1 MTLMKK
7 VFLLL
12 LALCSLLPSAARQSE
27 PVVVAYVTSWTR
39 IMPDPSVM
47 THINYAFG
55 HVRDDFRGVRIDNEE
70 RLRAIIAL
78 KKQRPQLRVMLS
90 IGGWGSGRFS
100 EMAAS
105 DEHRTAFAADCRR
118 LCDELGLDGIDIDWE
133 YPTQSSAG
141 ISASPSDTEH
151 FTLLMRDLRQALGS
165 DLLLTLASVGSAH
178 YIDFGSCI
186 PYLDMVNVMAYDMG
200 NAPNHNAALYRS
212 ERVGWLCASEAVEAH
227 RKAGIPDDK
236 IVMGLP
242 FYGRGEKG
250 KYMNYAQCDTLRE
263 QACWDEEAQVPYFVD
278 KSGKMVLGFENPR
291 SIAAKCAYIRQQG
304 LRGAMYW
311 EYADDNEAGDLRRAL
326 WQGILQS
333 DKERNEACAAAA
345 GRLAATLLENKKREE
360 ITPDSFF
367 CDWRSLKATMQA
379 EQDPTAQAIYRAAMA
394 HLLCKN
400 RWRSQSMHRATES
413 HSDSIQEWSH
423 EEYAAHAAA
432 LYAKALQDMEAL
444 HSVSLK
450 PLKALARSGKDDAV
464 YGNDALHLIWQS
476 ACNELDEEAFSRH
489 SLPTPNDIIGVYRR
503 HGLREAALLLSLA
516 AAQDTAALYRLKD
529 EYADI
534 PACASVYLQLAN
546 HPDVPVAEQY
556 RLCEDAIR
564 RYPQSRYVS
573 DLKNAM
579 TLMRAPQFSA
589 KLSEMFYPHHDYTIP
604 VRIKNM
610 QTANIKVY
618 RLPERTLVQTISV
631 PVSSVDPLEEMQDSV
646 VWKTP
651 GYGRYALVLDGTTR
665 EKLRKGYRPDTI
677 RVGISALSHME
688 TVMPDGTTRV
698 MVVDALSGEP
708 QSGVNVTFYEQ
719 PVWNL
724 KLVCEAVTDRRGI
737 VQTTATETSQLRFR
751 LSRGEDTAHELHSLS
766 RHMKPGNRTEE
777 EVQRLNLYTDRAI
790 YRPGQTVYVSG
801 IAQTVRHDDGKKA
814 AEGMSY
820 TLTCRDVNRKEVA
833 KRTLTTDDF
842 GTFCDSIQLPEQALP
857 GFYTIAADGH
867 VTSFRVEAYRRPTF
881 QVNMDKPL
889 PVSLPTDSITLT
901 GRAVTYSQWPLANAR
916 VTGTYSL
923 TQNWWLRHPGRF
935 RSQSIDTLW
944 TDSNGCFSVRVP
956 IDATADELKAGQT
969 LTLAVDV
976 LSPEGETQ
984 TGSVS
989 MPLCTEPLRMSATV
1003 GPQQNRES
1011 PSPWRFDLY
1020 ASNGQ
1025 TVDGNVTCTILQQGT
1040 TQATFTLKA
1049 NRDTIPTLDKLPSG
1063 HYDLVA
1069 KADVKGDTAGV
1080 CTSFTLFSITDR
1092 KLQGSHDLWLYTPC
1106 DSISPERPARFQ
1118 IGTTLPEAWIY
1129 CIIIGEKGVERDTV
1143 LHLGNEAVM
1152 MEVPYKDTFQHHLT
1166 VNAMLMH
1173 DGEHAAKNISFT
1185 RIMPDERLRMHWDT
1199 FRDHTQPGAKEH
1211 WRLTLLRP
1219 DGTPASANV
1228 MVGLYDAALDAL
1240 APYSMH
1246 LSLPECYNRAF
1257 LHVGWFRKFAQNRHF
1272 TNLHLPL
1279 RLLNTF
1285 GMEFARW
1292 REDLFPNTFYA
1303 GRGGKLYATQN
1314 MKMSRSLLDFAAPT
1328 MATMKEEAVAEAED
1342 ADVVSALEGAAAGIA
1357 TGATPVQDVVP
1368 VRENL
1373 AELAF
1378 FFPQLRTDDKGQT
1391 SIDFTMPDALTSWHL
1406 HGLAHTTDM
1415 MTAHWEENIVAQ
1427 KELMAEL
1434 QLPRFLRTG
1443 DEAALTASVR
1453 NASEVRQKG
1462 EAWLDICSADDNSTV
1477 KRVTVQFDLR
1487 PGSDTVYHVPLKATA
1502 KHPVLSVKWIAKGT
1516 SCSDGEQRYLPVLSD
1531 MQHVTETRSYMLRGD
1546 TTLNVSLTNL
1556 FANGHSAA
1564 TGRSLTI
1571 EYVTD
1576 PIMLVLQTLP
1586 ALAEPTHNDVLSLA
1600 AAYYGGTLARH
1611 IASANPDISARIR
1624 QMAQQETGDDSR
1636 SPLLRNQQL
1645 ADIVLNETPWMQEA
1659 LQQETVFR
1667 RVADLL
1673 DEAQQEE
1680 RSIAS
1685 LNALYA
1691 RQMSDGSFGWYPGM
1705 RGNAWMT
1712 AEVATLLVRLS
1723 HLCQGKLTA
1732 QRNMLDRA
1740 MAFLEKDI
1748 ARQVKAMRQEK
1759 KPAISLAQLRYLYIY
1774 IMYGAKE
1781 QNDDCRYLLSL
1792 LKKQAADLDREAR
1805 ALAAIVLHGTGEEKL
1820 AQGLMPRLHELLRH
1834 ADGAYLA
1841 YPGGTFTSI
1850 DRKVQTHV
1858 CLMEAIRTVEPN
1870 AADLQADMAAW
1881 LIRQKRTQDWEQ
1893 PALTADAAYALL
1905 CNKDAK
1911 IQAGEWEGNV
1921 RYDRRTRILRQPESF
1936 FGYVRERIDTV
1947 SKPKTLH
1954 IERTQTDGSVAWG
1967 AVYAQYQIP
1976 ASMAEAQREGMT
1988 IRRDIDRVNG
1998 LREGDRVHVRY
2009 TITTDRDYEF
2019 VCLKAPRPSTAEPV
2033 NQLSGYR
2040 WQSGTGFYQAM
2051 HDASTE
2057 YFFDQ
2062 LPRGTYVIEEDWLLS
2077 RPGVFLLPSAR
2088 LACLYAPEFQ
2098 AQTAGMTVKVK

>member
-1 MTLMKK
+1 MKK
-7 VFLLL
+7 VFFILLV
-12 LALCSLLPSAARQSE
+12 LCCFMPSVARQSE

-39 IMPDPSVM
+39 VMPDPSVM

-70 RLRAIIAL
+70 RLRTIIAL

-105 DEHRTAFAADCRR
+105 DDHRMAFAADCRR

-186 PYLDMVNVMAYDMG
+186 RYIDMVNVMAYDMG
-200 NAPNHNAALYRS
+200 NAPKHNAALYRS

-227 RKAGIPDDK
+227 RKAGIPDSK

-250 KYMNYAQCDTLRE
+250 KYMNYAQRDTLRE
-263 QACWDEEAQVPYFVD
+263 QECWDDVAQVPYLVN
-278 KSGKMVLGFENPR
+278 KSEEMTFGFENPR
-291 SIAAKCAYIRQQG
+291 SIAAKCAYVRQQG

-311 EYADDNEAGDLRRAL
+311 EYADDNETGDLRRAL
-326 WQGILQS
+326 WQGLLQS

-345 GRLAATLLENKKREE
+345 GRLAATLLENKRREE
-360 ITPDSFF
+360 ITADSFF
-367 CDWRSLKATMQA
+367 CDWHSLKATMQA
-379 EQDPTAQAIYRAAMA
+379 ESDPTAQAIYRAAMA

-400 RWRSQSMHRATES
+400 QWRSQSRHRLTES
-413 HSDSIQEWSH
+413 HPDSIQEWSH

-432 LYAKALQDMEAL
+432 LYAKALQDMDAL
-444 HSVSLK
+444 HSVNMRQLK
-450 PLKALARSGKDDAV
+450 PLARSGKDDTI
-464 YGNDALHLIWQS
+464 YGNDILHLIWQS
-476 ACNELDEEAFSRH
+476 ACDDLDEATFSRH
-489 SLPTPNDIIGVYRR
+489 SLPVRNDIIGVYRR
-503 HGLREAALLLSLA
+503 HGLREAALRLSLG
-516 AAQDTAALYRLKD
+516 AAQDTAALYRLKE

-534 PACASVYLQLAN
+534 PACASVYLQLAG

-564 RYPQSRYVS
+564 RYPQSRYVN
-573 DLKNAM
+573 DLRNTM
-579 TLMRAPQFSA
+579 TLKRAPQFSA
-589 KLSEMFYPHHDYTIP
+589 MLSEMFYPHHAYTIP

-610 QTANIKVY
+610 QTATIKVY
-618 RLPERTLVQTISV
+618 RLPERTLVETIAV
-631 PVSSVDPLEEMQDSV
+631 PVSAADPLEEKADSV

-665 EKLRKGYRPDTI
+665 EKLQKGYRPDTI
-677 RVGISALSHME
+677 RVGISSLSYME
-688 TVMPDGTTRV
+688 TAMPDGTTR
-698 MVVDALSGEP
+698 MMIVDALSGEP
-708 QSGVNVTFYEQ
+708 QSGVNVTLYEQ
-719 PVWNL
+719 SGKGL
-724 KLVCEAVTDRRGI
+724 KLVREVVSDRRGI
-737 VQTTATETSQLRFR
+737 VQIDATQPARLRFR
-751 LSRGEDTAHELHSLS
+751 LSRGKDTAHEPRGLS
-766 RHMKPGNRTEE
+766 WLMKPGNRSRE
-777 EVQRLNLYTDRAI
+777 EVQQLNLYTDRGI
-790 YRPGQTVYVSG
+790 YRPGQMMYVSG
-801 IAQTVRHDDGKKA
+801 IAQTIRHDDGKKA
-814 AEGMSY
+814 AAGKTY
-820 TLTCRDVNRKEVA
+820 ALTCLDANRQEVA
-833 KRTLTTDDF
+833 KHTLTTDDF
-842 GTFCDSIQLPEQALP
+842 GTFTDSIRLPEQALP
-857 GFYTIAADGH
+857 GIYTIAADGYS
-867 VTSFRVEAYRRPTF
+867 VMVRVEAYRRPTF
-881 QVNMDKPL
+881 QVTMDEPL
-889 PVSLPTDSITLT
+889 PVSLPTDSVTLT
-901 GRAVTYSQWPLANAR
+901 GRAVTYSRWPLANAR
-916 VTGTYSL
+916 VTGTYTL
-923 TQNWWLRHPGRF
+923 MQNWWLRRPGRH
-935 RSQSIDTLW
+935 STHAIDTLW
-944 TDSNGCFSVRVP
+944 TDSDGCFSVRIP
-956 IDATADELKAGQT
+956 IDATTDELKAGQT

-984 TGSVS
+984 TGTVS
-989 MPLCTEPLRMSATV
+989 MPLCTESLRMSATV
-1003 GPQQNRES
+1003 APQQNRES

-1020 ASNGQ
+1020 ASNAQ
-1025 TVDGNVTCTILQQGT
+1025 HVNADVICTISQQGT
-1040 TQATFTLKA
+1040 TLTSFTIKA
-1049 NRDTIPTLDKLPSG
+1049 NRDTIPSLDTLPSG
-1063 HYDLVA
+1063 CYDLVA
-1069 KADVKGDTAGV
+1069 KAEVKGDTASAR
-1080 CTSFTLFSITDR
+1080 TSFTVFSITDR

-1106 DSISPERPARFQ
+1106 DSISAERPARFQ

-1129 CIIIGEKGVERDTV
+1129 CVIIGETGMERDTV
-1143 LHLGNEAVM
+1143 LHLCNEAVM
-1152 MEVPYKDTFQHHLT
+1152 MEVPYKNRFQHHLT

-1173 DGEHAAKNISFT
+1173 GGEHSANSLSFA
-1185 RIMPDERLRMHWDT
+1185 RIMPDERLRMHWDS

-1228 MVGLYDAALDAL
+1228 MLGMYDAALDAL
-1240 APYSMH
+1240 APYRMT
-1246 LSLPECYNRAF
+1246 LRANECYNRMF
-1257 LHVGWFRKFAQNRHF
+1257 LHVGWLRLFARNRYYY
-1272 TNLHLPL
+1272 LDMPL
-1279 RLLNTF
+1279 RLLSNAS
-1285 GMEFARW
+1285 MEFARW
-1292 REDLFPNTFYA
+1292 RDELF
-1303 GRGGKLYATQN
+1303 RGTLFAKGGSNLYY
-1314 MKMSRSLLDFAAPT
+1314 SRQEVKTSPSMNRSASKT
-1328 MATMKEEAVAEAED
+1328 MATMDLLATKEDVEEEVADCMEVPAVC
-1342 ADVVSALEGAAAGIA
+1342 
-1357 TGATPVQDVVP
+1357 GATDGTAVQETVP
-1368 VRENL
+1368 IRENL
-1373 AELAF
+1373 SELAF
-1378 FFPQLRTDDKGQT
+1378 FFPQLRTDEQGQT
-1391 SIDFTMPDALTSWHL
+1391 GIDFTVPDALTSWHL

-1434 QLPRFLRTG
+1434 MLPRFLRTG

-1462 EAWLDICSADDNSTV
+1462 EACLDICSADDNREV
-1477 KRVTVQFDLR
+1477 KRVTVRFDLK
-1487 PGSDTVYHVPLKATA
+1487 PGADTVYHVPLKATG
-1502 KHPVLSVKWIAKGT
+1502 KHPLLSVKWIAKGT

-1531 MQHVTETRSYMLRGD
+1531 MQHVTETHSYMLRGD
-1546 TTLNVSLTNL
+1546 TALTVSLANS

-1564 TGRSLTI
+1564 TDRSLTI
-1571 EYVTD
+1571 EYVAD
-1576 PIMLVLQTLP
+1576 PVMLVLQALP
-1586 ALAEPTHNDVLSLA
+1586 VLTEPTHNDVLSLA
-1600 AAYYGGTLARH
+1600 AAYYGGSLARH
-1611 IASANPDISARIR
+1611 IATANPDISPLIR
-1624 QMAQQETGDDSR
+1624 QLAQQETGNASR

-1645 ADIVLNETPWMQEA
+1645 ADIVLNETPWMQDA
-1659 LQQETVFR
+1659 LRQETVFR

-1673 DEAQQEE
+1673 DDAQQDE

-1705 RGNAWMT
+1705 RGNVWMT

-1740 MAFLEKDI
+1740 VAFLEKDI
-1748 ARQVKAMRQEK
+1748 AQQVKTMRQEK
-1759 KPAISLAQLRYLYIY
+1759 TPTLTLAQLRYLYIY

-1781 QNDDCRYLLSL
+1781 QSNDSRYLLSL
-1792 LKKQAADLDREAR
+1792 LKKQADGLDREAR
-1805 ALAAIVLHGTGEEKL
+1805 ALAAIVLHKTGEEKL
-1820 AQGLMPRLHELLRH
+1820 AKSLMPRLHELLRH

-1850 DRKVQTHV
+1850 DRKLQTHV

-1870 AADLQADMAAW
+1870 ASDLLADMAAW
-1881 LIRQKRTQDWEQ
+1881 LIQQKRTQDWEQ

-1905 CNKDAK
+1905 CNKDAT
-1911 IQAGEWEGNV
+1911 IQAGQWEGSV
-1921 RYDRRTRILRQPESF
+1921 RYDRRTRVIRQPEPF
-1936 FGYVRERIDTV
+1936 CGYVRERIDTV

-1954 IERTQTDGSVAWG
+1954 IERKQTNGSVAWG

-1976 ASMAEAQREGMT
+1976 ASVVEAQREGMT
-1988 IRRDIDRVNG
+1988 IRRDIDGVND

-2019 VCLKAPRPSTAEPV
+2019 VCLKAPRPSAAEPV

-2040 WQSGTGFYQAM
+2040 WQGGTGFYQAM